1 MFGKYAIVTDVKYNF
16 KLEPD
21 WYWMIRPPLAE
32 DELQVSKLLAQD
44 KTRMEGDGTRVVQLP
59 TTLEI
64 AIREIAVTYGGTNI
78 PTSENDP
85 TPVLKK
91 DAAWEEV
98 EELLKKMPRA
108 LVLEL
113 WDAVGEAVPG
123 WGPAKPRTKQVVGE
137 EIKN

>member
-1 MFGKYAIVTDVKYNF
+1 VFGKYAIVSDVKYNF

-32 DELQVSKLLAQD
+32 DELQVSKLLATD
-44 KTRMEGDGTRVVQLP
+44 KSRIEGDGTRVVQMP

-91 DAAWEEV
+91 DTSWVEV
-98 EELLKKMPRA
+98 EALLKKMPRA

-113 WDAVGEAVPG
+113 WEAVGEAVPG
-123 WGPAKPRTKQVVGE
+123 WGPAKPKAKQVVGE
-137 EIKN
+137 TSKN

>member
-32 DELQVSKLLAQD
+32 DELQVSKLLATD
-44 KTRMEGDGTRVVQLP
+44 KSRIEGDGTRVVQMP

-91 DAAWEEV
+91 DAVWVEV
-98 EELLKKMPRA
+98 EELLKRMTRA

-123 WGPAKPRTKQVVGE
+123 WGPAKPKAKAE
-137 EIKN
+137 AKN